1 MGVGWNL
8 VALIVVFSHFTLAD
22 EFLKNEYVY
31 SVERDWMLQQEKEYS
46 DKRLALTEV
55 RSTLIVMYSYKLNG
69 RGEITYNRVIKMVK
83 ILVIKIR
90 FCFYSD
96 YKNNDP
102 NL

>member
-1 MGVGWNL
+1 
-8 VALIVVFSHFTLAD
+8 
-22 EFLKNEYVY
+22 
-31 SVERDWMLQQEKEYS
+31 MLQQEKEYS
-46 DKRLALTEV
+46 DNRLALTEV